1 MVFAK
6 LGLNIEINEGQIC
19 DSKKKGYARGDI
31 FSTVRICLMLS
42 SILSEN
48 QVCPLIEYL
57 L

>member
-6 LGLNIEINEGQIC
+6 LDLNIEINEGLS

-31 FSTVRICLMLS
+31 FSTLRICLMLS

-48 QVCPLIEYL
+48 QVCPVIEYL